1 MNKILNIVKFFLL
14 FISFYLFSRLTVDDA
29 FISWRYGKNLV
40 DYGIWNYNP
49 SYFDLTQAYTNPI
62 YAYLSVIPNY
72 LNFNV
77 VLFFKFFSIITTSLF
92 LYYFFYKKIKLNN
105 FPSILI
111 LFLATPATMFHIFGG
126 METFLFV
133 ILSTLLFI
141 FLYKNNLIYSCVAT
155 LLLFY
160 IRPETYTLILLVP
173 LFFLFAF
180 KEESIFKI
188 KLNKIGS
195 IIVLK
200 KKNIINSVKIFFI
213 LSIFLIPIFLIN
225 YYYFGYLWPN
235 PYYVKVT
242 SFFRPS
248 ELIRYLFFI
257 MPALYLL
264 YIGRLKLFILI
275 ILFFIPMGWVYSNS
289 NLMMNYHGRFLFHI
303 YAPIFLF
310 ILYLTYFCK
319 DIIYYK
325 LNNSK
330 KYNKINQKFLIRFFL
345 LPFVLLFLFYSSFEF
360 RYTMTYYPR
369 LLDAHGKL
377 GNIIKEISNR
387 EDIKSISIGDAG
399 LLPYNSG
406 LNSLDSLKLGSSYLA
421 HNGID
426 YNIISKYNPKILIF
440 HTKPSSGDVRKNKSQ
455 NLLLKW
461 AEEKNYVEV
470 CNVVMHPQYK
480 IKIYAFKQIKEIQNV
495 CKISKKKN
503 NFSHNSYFIKT
514 FYVPPFVYWR

>member
-77 VLFFKFFSIITTSLF
+77 VLFFKFFSVITTSLF

-195 IIVLK
+195 IV
-200 KKNIINSVKIFFI
+200 IF
-213 LSIFLIPIFLIN
+213 
-225 YYYFGYLWPN
+225 
-235 PYYVKVT
+235 K
-242 SFFRPS
+242 
-248 ELIRYLFFI
+248 
-257 MPALYLL
+257 
-264 YIGRLKLFILI
+264 
-275 ILFFIPMGWVYSNS
+275 
-289 NLMMNYHGRFLFHI
+289 
-303 YAPIFLF
+303 
-310 ILYLTYFCK
+310 
-319 DIIYYK
+319 
-325 LNNSK
+325 
-330 KYNKINQKFLIRFFL
+330 
-345 LPFVLLFLFYSSFEF
+345 
-360 RYTMTYYPR
+360 
-369 LLDAHGKL
+369 
-377 GNIIKEISNR
+377 
-387 EDIKSISIGDAG
+387 
-399 LLPYNSG
+399 
-406 LNSLDSLKLGSSYLA
+406 
-421 HNGID
+421 
-426 YNIISKYNPKILIF
+426 
-440 HTKPSSGDVRKNKSQ
+440 
-455 NLLLKW
+455 
-461 AEEKNYVEV
+461 
-470 CNVVMHPQYK
+470 
-480 IKIYAFKQIKEIQNV
+480 
-495 CKISKKKN
+495 KKKN
-503 NFSHNSYFIKT
+503 N
-514 FYVPPFVYWR
+514 